1 MANLVVY
8 TSKLPMPSLPL
19 NSNITYLVSSF
30 SHQFARLLT
39 LSFQKQGIAVTAE
52 QFAILVLLSQ
62 QDGLPQ
68 QEISVR
74 LERDK
79 TTITRVLINLKKQGL
94 IRQQGNASDNRA
106 KSVYLTAQGKRLYAR
121 AVQVAGNLYTH
132 ILSGINEKEIR
143 QGVKLLQQMNDAIKT
158 AQYYYL

>member
-1 MANLVVY
+1 
-8 TSKLPMPSLPL
+8 MPSLPL
-19 NSNITYLVSSF
+19 NNNIIYLVSSF
-30 SHQFARLLT
+30 AHHFTRLLT

-68 QEISVR
+68 QEISKR

-94 IRQQGNASDNRA
+94 IRQQGDTADSRA
-106 KSVYLTAQGKRLYAR
+106 KRVFLTAQGKRLQAR
-121 AVQVAGNLYTH
+121 AVEVAGDLYTYV
-132 ILSGINEKEIR
+132 LAGINEKEIR
-143 QGVKLLQQMNDAIKT
+143 QGVRLLQEMNDTIKT
-158 AQYYYL
+158 AQ

>member
-1 MANLVVY
+1 
-8 TSKLPMPSLPL
+8 MPSLPL
-19 NSNITYLVSSF
+19 NNNIIYLVSSF
-30 SHQFARLLT
+30 AHHFTRLLT

-68 QEISVR
+68 QEISKR

-94 IRQQGNASDNRA
+94 IRQQGDTADSRA
-106 KSVYLTAQGKRLYAR
+106 KRVFLTAQGKRLQAR
-121 AVQVAGNLYTH
+121 ALEVAGDLYTYV
-132 ILSGINEKEIR
+132 LAGINEKEIR
-143 QGVKLLQQMNDAIKT
+143 QGVRLLQEMNDTIKT
-158 AQYYYL
+158 AQ

>member
-1 MANLVVY
+1 MINLVVY
-8 TSKLPMPSLPL
+8 TSKLIMSPLPL

-30 SHQFARLLT
+30 AHQFARLLT

-68 QEISVR
+68 QEISKR

-79 TTITRVLINLKKQGL
+79 TTITRVLINLKKLGL
-94 IRQQGNASDNRA
+94 IRQQGDDADSRA
-106 KSVYLTAQGKRLYAR
+106 KYVYLTAQGKRLQAR
-121 AVQVAGNLYTH
+121 ALQVAGDLYTH
-132 ILSGINEKEIR
+132 VLSGINEKEIR
-143 QGVKLLQQMNDAIKT
+143 QGVKLLRQMNEAIK
-158 AQYYYL
+158 AAYYYL